1 MLPVARR
8 AKLLAELNGA
18 GSLSTDALAERLG
31 VSGETIRRDIALL
44 ENEGQLIRVH
54 GGAMSLPAASL
65 VKHEEPYDIRQDE
78 HQEAKVRVGQTAVS
92 LIKNGDVIAIDV
104 GTTSLQIA
112 KALPPDFHGVIA
124 TPCLLVAAELAGRPG
139 IDVLLSG
146 GLVRG
151 GDMACSNSQAV
162 SFFRDLN
169 TDIAFLSSGGLTV
182 RHGLT
187 DFYRD
192 EVATRREMLRN
203 AGKAYI
209 AADGSKIGKIA
220 PYRVCDLGDVAGL
233 ITDTAPTEALAHEL
247 NRQGV
252 QLILPQLD
260 HAVPVIPTRSVEAGR
275 AR

>member
-18 GSLSTDALAERLG
+18 GSLSTDDLAERLG

-44 ENEGQLIRVH
+44 ENEGQLLRVH

-65 VKHEEPYDIRQDE
+65 VKNEEPYDIRQDE
-78 HQEAKVRVGQTAVS
+78 HRDAKARVAQAAVS
-92 LIKNGDVIAIDV
+92 LVKNGDMIAIDV

-112 KALPPDFHGVIA
+112 KALPADFRGVVA

-151 GDMACSNSQAV
+151 GDMACSNAQAIA
-162 SFFRDLN
+162 FFRDLN
-169 TDIAFLSSGGLTV
+169 TDIAFLSCGGLTAQ
-182 RHGLT
+182 HGLT

-203 AGKAYI
+203 ARRTYI
-209 AADGSKIGKIA
+209 AADASKIGKVA
-220 PYRVCDLGDVAGL
+220 PYRVCDLGDVEGL
-233 ITDTAPTEALAHEL
+233 ITDSAPTEAVIREL
-247 NRQGV
+247 NRHDV
-252 QLILPQLD
+252 KLILP
-260 HAVPVIPTRSVEAGR
+260 HSAHPVTTANTATAAVGPR
-275 AR
+275 

>member
-18 GSLSTDALAERLG
+18 GSLSTDDLAERLG

-44 ENEGQLIRVH
+44 ENEGQLLRVH
-54 GGAMSLPAASL
+54 GGAMSIPATAL
-65 VKHEEPYDIRQDE
+65 VKSEEPYDIRQDE
-78 HQEAKVRVGQTAVS
+78 HREAKARLGHAAVS
-92 LIKNGDVIAIDV
+92 LVKNGDMVAIDV

-112 KALPPDFHGVIA
+112 KALPQDFRGVVA

-162 SFFRDLN
+162 AFFRDLN
-169 TDIAFLSSGGLTV
+169 TDVAFLSSGGLTV
-182 RHGLT
+182 QHGLT

-203 AGKAYI
+203 ARKTYI
-209 AADGSKIGKIA
+209 AADSSKIGRVA
-220 PYRVCDLGDVAGL
+220 PYRVCDLGDVDGL
-233 ITDTAPTEALAHEL
+233 ITDTAPSEAVAREL
-247 NRQGV
+247 KRQDV
-252 QLILPQLD
+252 QLILAEQARP
-260 HAVPVIPTRSVEAGR
+260 AGSR
-275 AR
+275 VTSSSAIAMA